1 MRKLKA
7 YLQLCR
13 PANLPTAA
21 ADIIAGLA
29 LSGFWVVTQE
39 NQYGIEGVLMP
50 MFTLVSASILLYAGG
65 VVLNDFFDRD
75 IDRVERPERPIPKGV
90 VRSGN
95 VLAFGLVLLLTG
107 VLLSFLW
114 HSTSGLV
121 SLALAFSIVAY
132 DAFSKKSKVLGP
144 LNMGLCR
151 ALNLLLGISVF
162 GYLIHLEY
170 LIIPLIF
177 IAAVTLVSRGEVH
190 GNNRRSI
197 LLAGIL
203 YVLVIFCV
211 IFFQESRY
219 MVSLP
224 FIVLFALMV
233 FLPLLKAY
241 RANTADNIKKAVKAG
256 VLSIIILDAAIVA
269 GHSDPVIAIMT
280 LLLLPLS
287 VLLSKAFAVT

>member
-21 ADIIAGLA
+21 ADIMAGFALA
-29 LSGFWVVTQE
+29 GFWVANQE
-39 NQYGIEGVLMP
+39 NEHGFEGVLMP
-50 MFTLVSASILLYAGG
+50 MFTLVTASILLYAGG

-90 VRSGN
+90 VRAGN

-114 HSTSGLV
+114 HSTSGFV

-162 GYLIHLEY
+162 GYFTHLEY

-177 IAAVTLVSRGEVH
+177 IAAVTLISRGEVH
-190 GNNRRSI
+190 GNNQKSI

-241 RANTADNIKKAVKAG
+241 RVNTADNIKKAVKAG
-256 VLSIIILDAAIVA
+256 VLSIILLDAAIVA
-269 GHSDPVIAIMT
+269 GHSNVVIALMT